1 MFEGQIN
8 QVKKT
13 TMSQNIVQQLMELI
27 INGTLDRGDK
37 LPSEKQLM
45 EMFGVGRSTL
55 REAIRALV
63 ALGLVEVRVPEGTF
77 VSQSF
82 GDFFT
87 KHLDLMSKISY
98 DNILE
103 LVEARVKMEAVLAEM
118 AAEKSTE
125 ADHKVLD
132 SVIEEMKNSSEHA
145 RFLELDLE
153 FHRLIADMA
162 RNTFLTE
169 VLQISSVVTKVWMV
183 KVIEGYSIRQK
194 LVDQHVAVAEAI
206 KAKNPSEAKKSMS
219 IHLDTINHLLIEYK
233 QKNGE
238 ISANS

>member
-1 MFEGQIN
+1 MFEGQIH
-8 QVKKT
+8 QVTKT

-27 INGTLDRGDK
+27 INGTLARGDK

-63 ALGLVEVRVPEGTF
+63 ALGLIEVRVPEGTF
-77 VSQSF
+77 VAQSF

-87 KHLDLMSKISY
+87 KHLELMSKISY

-125 ADHKVLD
+125 EDHVKLAEIVAAMKQ
-132 SVIEEMKNSSEHA
+132 SVDHQT
-145 RFLELDLE
+145 FLELDLA
-153 FHRLIADMA
+153 FHRLISEMA
-162 RNTFLTE
+162 RNSFLSE

-183 KVIEGYSIRQK
+183 KVIEGFSIRQK
-194 LVDQHVAVAEAI
+194 LIDQHIAVAEAI
-206 KAKNPSEAKKSMS
+206 QAKKPAEAKEAMS
-219 IHLDTINHLLIEYK
+219 EHLSTINDLLLDYK
-233 QKNGE
+233 KTNKEGT
-238 ISANS
+238 AK

>member
-8 QVKKT
+8 PVTKT

-27 INGTLDRGDK
+27 INGTLARGDK

-77 VSQSF
+77 VAESF

-98 DNILE
+98 ENILE
-103 LVEARVKMEAVLAEM
+103 LVEARVKLEAVLAEM
-118 AAEKSTE
+118 AAEKSSDE
-125 ADHKVLD
+125 DHVKLD
-132 SVIEEMKNSSEHA
+132 RVIERMRDSSDHA
-145 RFLELDLE
+145 LFLELDLE

-194 LVDQHVAVAEAI
+194 LIDQHIAVAEAI
-206 KAKNPSEAKKSMS
+206 KAKHPTKAKEAMS
-219 IHLDTINHLLIEYK
+219 THLDTINQLLIEYK

-238 ISANS
+238 ISADS

>member
-1 MFEGQIN
+1 MLEGQIN

-27 INGTLDRGDK
+27 INGTIPLGGK

-77 VSQSF
+77 VAQSF

-87 KHLDLMSKISY
+87 KHLELMSKISY

-118 AAEKSTE
+118 AAAKSTE
-125 ADHKVLD
+125 EDHESLD
-132 SVIEEMKNSSEHA
+132 KIIGRMKDSSEHD

-162 RNTFLTE
+162 RNTFLAE

-194 LVDQHVAVAEAI
+194 LVDQHIAVAEAI
-206 KAKNPSEAKKSMS
+206 KAKDPATAKEAMS
-219 IHLDTINHLLIEYK
+219 VHLDTINDLLVEYK

-238 ISANS
+238 ISAN